1 MQRSLF
7 SSLRFDDPRVEASF
21 RAHDC
26 LATVPVARYCYFTG
40 CFLWAGF
47 GVVDVLL
54 APERLGALWAIRF
67 GIGLPT
73 LVLAALA
80 TFVEPLQRR
89 LKLVGVAV
97 TLLCGGSII
106 AMTAVLDSPVAG
118 SYYVGLILVLFCS
131 YIFAQLRF
139 YQAVFSSLALL
150 VSYEL
155 VLVLEQSA
163 PADIVVNNSAFVI
176 STIYIGSF
184 ACFKLEQHRR
194 NEYTYT
200 RTIEDQSTRDALTGL
215 LNRRQL
221 VSTFD
226 AAVRRAAELVQ
237 PTAILLI
244 DVDDFKLV
252 NDRWGHGVG
261 DEALAAV
268 ALAVRTAA
276 GEPAAAF
283 RIGGDEF
290 LLVLPETSAVASV
303 GPARHIVEA
312 TRTWSRAAAGSRGP
326 RLSVSIG
333 ITEVVS
339 GRDSLRAVLRT
350 ADAALYAAKRHGKGR
365 VVVRPRPADADR
377 PRAAASWRRRRPRA
391 AERHEPLT
399 SS

>member
-1 MQRSLF
+1 MQHRLF

-21 RAHDC
+21 RLHDC

-47 GVVDVLL
+47 GVVDLLL

-106 AMTAVLDSPVAG
+106 AMTAVLDAPVAG
-118 SYYVGLILVLFCS
+118 SYYVGLVLVLFCS

-139 YQAVFSSLALL
+139 FQAVFSSLTLL

-155 VLVLEQSA
+155 ILVLEQSA

-194 NEYTYT
+194 NEFAYT

-221 VSTFD
+221 AATFD
-226 AAVRRAAELVQ
+226 AAAQRAELGL

-244 DVDDFKLV
+244 DVDDFKQV
-252 NDRWGHGVG
+252 NDRWGHEVG
-261 DEALAAV
+261 DEALGAV
-268 ALAVRTAA
+268 AAAISASA

-290 LLVLPETSAVASV
+290 LLVLPGVAAVAGV
-303 GPARHIVEA
+303 
-312 TRTWSRAAAGSRGP
+312 AAASAIRDAARSWSASSRGAQRP

-333 ITEVVS
+333 VTEVS
-339 GRDSLRAVLRT
+339 SCRDSLRTVLRT
-350 ADAALYAAKRHGKGR
+350 ADAALYAAKRRGKGR
-365 VVVRPRPADADR
+365 IVIRPRPIERGR
-377 PRAAASWRRRRPRA
+377 PRAASGARRPTLLARRA
-391 AERHEPLT
+391 
-399 SS
+399 S